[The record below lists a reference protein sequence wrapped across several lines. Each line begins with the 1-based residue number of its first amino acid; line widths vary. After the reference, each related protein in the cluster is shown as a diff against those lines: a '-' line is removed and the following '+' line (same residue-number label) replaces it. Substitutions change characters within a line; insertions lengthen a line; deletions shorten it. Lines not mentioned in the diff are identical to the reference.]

1 MVRFSRKFTIPII
14 HDALLTL
21 NDYFELLINPLIKIC
36 FGMKR
41 NLSFGVN
48 EIEVCLSAGESH
60 SRLHWVNRF
69 LFNG

>member
-14 HDALLTL
+14 HDALLTF
-21 NDYFELLINPLIKIC
+21 NDHFELLINPLIKIC

-48 EIEVCLSAGESH
+48 EMEIWLSADENHFRALGQS
-60 SRLHWVNRF
+60 LPF
-69 LFNG
+69 